1 MEERGN
7 MIKTTVVI
15 PNYNGMKY
23 IENCLLSLMKQSISE
38 YRIIVVDNGSTDG
51 SRELVKEKFPMVD
64 VISLKENTGFCKAV
78 NVGIQ
83 ASDSKYVLLLNND
96 TTVEKDFLEQMEKGM
111 ERSEKIF
118 SASAKMV
125 VMDNPEVIDGAGDLY
140 CALGWAYAR
149 GKGKTANACRVSKK
163 IFASCGGA
171 AIYRRAV
178 FEQIGYFDENHFAY
192 LEDMDI
198 GYRAKIHGY
207 RNIYLPKAVV
217 KHAGSAVSGSRYN
230 EFKIRLSSR
239 NSIYLIYKNMPFL
252 QILINL
258 PFLFAGFLIKT
269 LFFTKKGFGMVYL
282 KGLGNGIASCFRTE
296 IRQKKVKFQVV
307 NLGNYIKIQWELW
320 VNIIRRF
327 YDGI

>member
-1 MEERGN
+1 
-7 MIKTTVVI
+7 MIRTTVVI

-23 IENCLLSLMKQSISE
+23 LENCLCSLMKQSISE

-51 SRELVKEKFPMVD
+51 SRELVSDKFPTVD
-64 VISLKENTGFCKAV
+64 LIALKENAGFCKAV
-78 NVGIQ
+78 NLGIQ

-96 TTVEKDFLEQMEKGM
+96 TTVEKDFLEQMEEGM
-111 ERSEKIF
+111 ECSERFF

-125 VMDNPEVIDGAGDLY
+125 VMDNPEIIDGAGDLY

-149 GKGKTANACRVSKK
+149 GKGKTADTCKVSKK

-198 GYRAKIHGY
+198 GYRAKIYGY
-207 RNIYLPKAVV
+207 QNVYLPKAVV

-230 EFKIRLSSR
+230 EFKISLSSR

-258 PFLFAGFLIKT
+258 PFLLLGFFIKT
-269 LFFTKKGFGMVYL
+269 LFFVKKGFGIVYV
-282 KGLGNGIASCFRTE
+282 KGLGKGIASCFRE
-296 IRQKKVKFQVV
+296 ELRQKKVKFR
-307 NLGNYIKIQWELW
+307 GNNFANYVTIQWELW
-320 VNIIRRF
+320 GNIIRRF
-327 YDGI
+327 SGGI